1 MGRGKDFRDRQRGF
15 PEEPEQPRSSFNRPQ
30 RSFDRPRG
38 RDDAPSMAP
47 AGPEMA
53 AKVKWFNS
61 EKGFGFV
68 ELGDGTGDAF
78 LHIGVVEQAGQSTLE
93 PGTTLKVKVAQG
105 AKGRQVSEIT
115 SVDTSTAEPSRRP
128 PRPAGGGM
136 DRPDRGAPR
145 RSFDQPSGPAE
156 EVEGRVKWYNPEKGF
171 GFVQVDG
178 GRDVFVHRSV
188 VARIGASALNEGQKL
203 RMSVVTSGKGP
214 EATSIELIDE

>member
-1 MGRGKDFRDRQRGF
+1 MPEPPRGF
-15 PEEPEQPRSSFNRPQ
+15 GRPP
-30 RSFDRPRG
+30 RSFDRPR
-38 RDDAPSMAP
+38 RDDMQGMP
-47 AGPEMA
+47 ASGPEMQ
-53 AKVKWFNS
+53 AKVKWFNP

-78 LHIGVVEQAGQSTLE
+78 LHIGVVESAGQSSLE
-93 PGTTLKVKVAQG
+93 PGTTLKVRVGQG

-128 PRPAGGGM
+128 PRPAGGG
-136 DRPDRGAPR
+136 GAPR
-145 RSFDQPSGPAE
+145 RGFDQPTGPAE

-188 VARIGASALNEGQKL
+188 VARVGASALQEGQKL
-203 RMSVVTSGKGP
+203 RMQVVTSGKGP
-214 EATSIELIDE
+214 EATSIELLDD

>member
-1 MGRGKDFRDRQRGF
+1 M
-15 PEEPEQPRSSFNRPQ
+15 PEQPRGGFGRPQ
-30 RSFDRPRG
+30 RSFDRPR
-38 RDDAPSMAP
+38 RDDTQGMP
-47 AGPEMA
+47 ASGPEMQ
-53 AKVKWFNS
+53 AKVKWFNP

-78 LHIGVVEQAGQSTLE
+78 LHIGVVESAGQSSLD
-93 PGTTLKVKVAQG
+93 PGTTLKVRVGQG

-115 SVDTSTAEPSRRP
+115 SVDTSTAEPRRGGGGGGGGGG
-128 PRPAGGGM
+128 PRPGGG
-136 DRPDRGAPR
+136 GAPR

-188 VARIGASALNEGQKL
+188 VARIGASALQEGQKL

-214 EATSIELIDE
+214 EATSIELLDD

>member
-15 PEEPEQPRSSFNRPQ
+15 PEEMPEPPRGFGRPP

-38 RDDAPSMAP
+38 RDDAASVP
-47 AGPEMA
+47 ASGPEMP
-53 AKVKWFNS
+53 AKVKWFNA

-78 LHIGVVEQAGQSTLE
+78 LHIGVVESAGQSSLE
-93 PGTTLKVKVAQG
+93 PGTTLKVRVAQG

-128 PRPAGGGM
+128 PRRDQGGM
-136 DRPDRGAPR
+136 DRPPR
-145 RSFDQPSGPAE
+145 RSVDQPTGPAE

-188 VARIGASALNEGQKL
+188 VARIGASALQEGQKL
-203 RMSVVTSGKGP
+203 RMSVVTSAKGP
-214 EATSIELIDE
+214 EATSIELADD